1 MLVIIELIGALVL
14 GAFVALGVKTYFF
27 GNRRKRK

>member
-14 GAFVALGVKTYFF
+14 GAFVVFGVKTYFF